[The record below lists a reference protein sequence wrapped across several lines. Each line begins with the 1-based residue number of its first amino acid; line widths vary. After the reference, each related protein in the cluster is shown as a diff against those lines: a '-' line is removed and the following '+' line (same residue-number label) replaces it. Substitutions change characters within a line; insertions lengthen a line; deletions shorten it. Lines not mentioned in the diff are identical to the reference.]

1 MHKRVGNKINQYHV
15 DDDDERNTISS
26 SVFVFGAIREMNLL
40 PCLSASLAV
49 INDAT
54 SGQTEDRLQSPDGEK
69 GAS

>member
-26 SVFVFGAIREMNLL
+26 SVFVFGVMNLL